1 MFREILNKALSVAGN
16 QENLA
21 AQMDLSPSAL
31 SKKLKGEA
39 GWSESDLDVLFRVS
53 AFCEACNARHVQETE
68 ALSETIR
75 IILKN
80 KHTGQE
86 PLFKRGNDDNT

>member
-1 MFREILNKALSVAGN
+1 MFREILNKALQTAGN

-21 AQMDLSPSAL
+21 VKLDLSPSAL
-31 SKKLKGEA
+31 SKKMKGEA
-39 GWSESDLDVLFRVS
+39 GWCEADIDVLFKVS
-53 AFCEACNARHVQETE
+53 AFCEKCQERHTQETN

-80 KHTGQE
+80 KKEEQE
-86 PLFKRGNDDNT
+86 PLFKKEGE